1 MVTSHCLVGGVLP
14 LCIFISSPGGV
25 GTAAV
30 AAVTALIP
38 PLCPTSQLSSG
49 FERQAA
55 QDKFTTAAP
64 KAKYATVHSHK
75 EAHLPWR
82 TNTVTQLYREIN
94 KF

>member
-1 MVTSHCLVGGVLP
+1 MVTSHWLVGRVLP

-38 PLCPTSQLSSG
+38 LLCPTSQLSCG
-49 FERQAA
+49 FDGQGA

-64 KAKYATVHSHK
+64 KAKYVTVHSHK
-75 EAHLPWR
+75 EACLPW
-82 TNTVTQLYREIN
+82 
-94 KF
+94 